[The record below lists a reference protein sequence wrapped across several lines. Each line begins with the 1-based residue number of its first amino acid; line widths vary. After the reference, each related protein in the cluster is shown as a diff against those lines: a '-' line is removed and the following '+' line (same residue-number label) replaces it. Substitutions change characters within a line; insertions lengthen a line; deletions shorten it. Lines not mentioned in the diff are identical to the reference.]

1 MNSFAS
7 PDQAVPFIYPEFQ
20 AAEKARLDLTAL
32 DAAAGS
38 FKNFQDSQKESKET
52 SLPVVQS
59 ALLQDF
65 KQVLAS
71 SKT

>member
-7 PDQAVPFIYPEFQ
+7 PDQAIPFIYPEFQ
-20 AAEKARLDLTAL
+20 APEKAHLDLTAL

-38 FKNFQDSQKESKET
+38 FKDFKSSQEESKET

-71 SKT
+71 SQP